1 MNDEKIQKKKKRK
14 KEKREKR
21 EERKK
26 EGKGEKKKRKEKKE
40 YPIILTGAQIGV
52 STRRVSAEEPPICR
66 KIV

>member
-1 MNDEKIQKKKKRK
+1 MKKSKKRRKGRKKRGK
-14 KEKREKR
+14 KEKREKKKGK
-21 EERKK
+21 ER
-26 EGKGEKKKRKEKKE
+26 KKRKEKKE